1 MAEISW
7 EKPRS
12 AIATGRFRS
21 ARTKFAAVGFVL
33 MGIMAFMLLSATI
46 AGGRFFIT
54 VNEVLSRPELAG
66 KIVKIT
72 GAVIGPTIRFDA
84 DTKTIYFTIANI
96 TDNMDEIQKM
106 GGLAKALHLAVTDTN
121 NQHVDVVVRNQ
132 AMPDLL
138 QNEAQAIL
146 TGKLGA
152 DGVFYADDVQL
163 KCPSRYESDLPQQA
177 KG

>member
-7 EKPRS
+7 EKPKS
-12 AIATGRFRS
+12 IVATGRFRS
-21 ARTKFAAVGFVL
+21 RRTKFATVGFVL
-33 MGIMAFMLLSATI
+33 MGIMAFMILSATI

-66 KIVKIT
+66 KVVRIT
-72 GAVIGPTIRFDA
+72 GAVIGPTIRYETN
-84 DTKTIYFTIANI
+84 TKTIYFTIANI
-96 TDNMDEIQKM
+96 TDNMTEIDKE
-106 GGLAKALHLAVTDTN
+106 GGLAKALHLAVTDTSS
-121 NQHVDVVVRNQ
+121 QRVAVVVRDQ

-146 TGKLGA
+146 TGKLGT

-163 KCPSRYESDLPQQA
+163 KCPSRYESDLPQQS
-177 KG
+177 KE

>member
-1 MAEISW
+1 MTDISW
-7 EKPRS
+7 EKPK
-12 AIATGRFRS
+12 AAAVTGRFGS
-21 ARTKFAAVGFVL
+21 ARAKFAAVGFVL

-46 AGGRFFIT
+46 SGGRFFIT
-54 VNEVLSRPELAG
+54 VNEVLSRPDLAG
-66 KIVKIT
+66 KEVKIT
-72 GAVIGPTIRFDA
+72 GAVIGPTIHFDA
-84 DTKTIYFTIANI
+84 DTKTITFTVANI
-96 TDNMDEIQKM
+96 TDDMNEIQKE
-106 GGLAKALHLAVTDTN
+106 GGLAKALHLAVTDTGS
-121 NQHVDVVVRNQ
+121 QRVPVVVRNQ

-177 KG
+177 KD